1 MQQPKALR
9 KLAKVLEYVLGR
21 RPDEFGLVPDPEG
34 YVRIKDL
41 LKALSEEEGWR
52 HIRRASLN
60 EILVSLPEPPVEIRE
75 NLIRARD
82 RSHLVVPD
90 PEGPPAGDLPPLLY
104 TCVRKKAHPVVMEEG
119 VPPMGHHPRVVLS
132 SSPET
137 ARRIGRR
144 FDAEP
149 VLLTVQTARAR
160 EAAVAVH
167 RAGETLYL
175 SDPLPP
181 EVFTAPPLPK
191 QKPEAEKAKK
201 ERKEKPASE
210 RDPTPGSFVLE
221 FGRER
226 EKGSGDRLSKRDRKR
241 KEMAKDKEK
250 KRARRQKQKHFP
262 DF

>member
-60 EILVSLPEPPVEIRE
+60 EILVSLPEPPVEINE

-82 RSHLVVPD
+82 RRHLVVPD
-90 PEGPPAGDLPPLLY
+90 PEGPPAEDLPPLLY
-104 TCVRKKAHPVVMEEG
+104 TCVRKKAHPVVVEEG
-119 VPPMGHHPRVVLS
+119 VSPMGHHPRVVLS
-132 SSPET
+132 SSQET
-137 ARRIGRR
+137 ALRIGRR
-144 FDAEP
+144 FDAAP
-149 VLLTVQTARAR
+149 VLLTVHIAPARDLGIAF
-160 EAAVAVH
+160 H

-175 SDPLPP
+175 SGPLPP
-181 EVFTAPPLPK
+181 ESFTAPPLPK
-191 QKPEAEKAKK
+191 QASDAEKAKR

-210 RDPTPGSFVLE
+210 RDPMPGSFVLE

-226 EKGSGDRLSKRDRKR
+226 NKGSGERLTRRERKR
-241 KEMAKDKEK
+241 KDIANDKEK
-250 KRARRQKQKHFP
+250 KRARRQKQKNFP